1 MPNKSARTDMPVM
14 RVPPCAQL
22 KSCWPLRLQAC
33 LEMDFIMQTILS
45 SETGKIKISTDGPF
59 VIIGEK
65 IKPTGRKK
73 LAEALQ
79 AGNFDY
85 VQDLAKKQV
94 EAGADIL
101 DVNVG
106 VPGLNEVELLPQ
118 IVRIVADAVAKPIC
132 IDSANSAA
140 LAEALKVAPGK
151 PLVNSVNG
159 EEKSLA
165 MILPLVKDRGA
176 AVIALTMDDNGIP
189 PTAEDRF
196 AVAAKIIERAVSIGI
211 PIEDIVIDPLVMS
224 VGADQ
229 SAGAITL
236 DTIELVHDRLG
247 ININLG
253 ASNVSFGL
261 PDRHMLN
268 QAFLALAIGAGAT
281 CAITDPMKLTATI
294 RAADLLR
301 GRDQYAKRYI
311 SYCRAHPKETS
322 A

>member
-1 MPNKSARTDMPVM
+1 
-14 RVPPCAQL
+14 
-22 KSCWPLRLQAC
+22 
-33 LEMDFIMQTILS
+33 MQTILS

-59 VIIGEK
+59 IVIGEK
-65 IKPTGRKK
+65 INPTGRKK

-94 EAGADIL
+94 AAGADIL

-118 IVRIVADAVAKPIC
+118 IVRIVANTVATPIC
-132 IDSANSAA
+132 IDSANPAA

-176 AVIALTMDDNGIP
+176 AVIALAMDDNGIP
-189 PTAEDRF
+189 ATAEDRF
-196 AVAAKIIERAVSIGI
+196 AVAAKIIERAISIGI

-236 DTIELVHDRLG
+236 GTIELVHDRLG

-261 PDRHMLN
+261 PDRHMVN